1 MGRMPWATY
10 LWPGLPQIC
19 RFGSWP
25 GLGLAIGF
33 AVLLNLALAGTI
45 LWDGLFAPGAR
56 KLIWAA
62 VALTW
67 FGSAVAAFMRK
78 DAAAS
83 DAEADPYPQA
93 LEQYLRGNW
102 FEAEQIL
109 ARLLD
114 RNPRDLE
121 ARLMLATL
129 LRHTGRHQ
137 EAARQLDCLERCEGS
152 GKWALEIA
160 RQRRFLAE
168 ATVAGRP
175 STAPGSQEPS
185 PAAPAEA
192 PSATPGACPA
202 PAA

>member
-33 AVLLNLALAGTI
+33 AVLLNLALAAT
-45 LWDGLFAPGAR
+45 LVWDGLFTPGAR

-62 VALTW
+62 VAITW
-67 FGSAVAAFMRK
+67 VGSAVAARLRK
-78 DAAAS
+78 DPGPLGP
-83 DAEADPYPQA
+83 DGDPYPHA

-109 ARLLD
+109 ARLVE

-121 ARLMLATL
+121 ARLMWASVLA
-129 LRHTGRHQ
+129 HTGRHQ
-137 EAARQLDCLERCEGS
+137 EAARQVDCLERLEGS

-160 RQRRFLAE
+160 RLRRTLAE
-168 ATVAGRP
+168 TTAAESAPGTPGLQKPGPATLAEEP
-175 STAPGSQEPS
+175 STT
-185 PAAPAEA
+185 AAPAA
-192 PSATPGACPA
+192 
-202 PAA
+202 